1 MSITEKEL
9 AVLESIIDNDYQS
22 FEKSD
27 RDLINSPTWLF
38 VCENSGVEG
47 KQLSGV
53 VSSLTKKGL
62 VGSELDKKRSA
73 DSTIWITEL
82 GFEVL
87 N

>member
-1 MSITEKEL
+1 MNITEKEL
-9 AVLESIIDNDYQS
+9 AVLEAIIGNDYQT

-27 RDLINSPTWLF
+27 KDLINSPTWLF

-47 KQLSGV
+47 KHLSGV
-53 VSSLTKKGL
+53 ISSLTKKGL
-62 VGSELDKKRSA
+62 VDSELDNKRPA
-73 DSTIWITEL
+73 DSTIWVTEL

>member
-9 AVLESIIDNDYQS
+9 AVLESIIDNDYQI

-27 RDLINSPTWLF
+27 KNLINSPTWLF
-38 VCENSGVEG
+38 VCEDSGVEG

-53 VSSLTKKGL
+53 ISSLTKKGL
-62 VGSELDKKRSA
+62 IGSELDNKRSA
-73 DSTIWITEL
+73 DSTIWITEQ
-82 GFEVL
+82 GYEVL